1 MSRPA
6 LARPRSALLRD
17 DLEFGARWLMDILET
32 HGALPDDLA
41 IALGDGEL
49 HVYAGCTEAQW
60 SLPKPAKVAGYPVEW
75 HFGNVGMVSARE
87 AAE

>member
-1 MSRPA
+1 MNANP
-6 LARPRSALLRD
+6 LARPRAALLRD
-17 DLEFGARWLMDILET
+17 DLEFGARWLADILEG
-32 HGALPDDLA
+32 HGALPKNFA

-49 HVYAGCTEAQW
+49 HVYAGCDEAQW

-75 HFGNVGMVSARE
+75 HFGNVGMMLE